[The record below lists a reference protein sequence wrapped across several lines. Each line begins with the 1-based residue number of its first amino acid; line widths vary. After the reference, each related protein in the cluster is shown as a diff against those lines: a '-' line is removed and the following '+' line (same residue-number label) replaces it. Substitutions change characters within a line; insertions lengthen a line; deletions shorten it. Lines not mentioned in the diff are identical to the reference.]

1 MSEPANSDDL
11 YVVLG
16 VEPSA
21 SQVEIRRAYLQQS
34 RLTHP
39 DKEGGSTEAFLA
51 LKFALLQFFQ
61 IHFDDVPTTR
71 KGEVRERQAADTHR
85 QRQRLR
91 RAMWSSTLLHLQ
103 RSKQKPLLFF
113 FFAYL
118 TSLPAGVGRKM

>member
-51 LKFALLQFFQ
+51 LKFAFTILS
-61 IHFDDVPTTR
+61 DP
-71 KGEVRERQAADTHR
+71 
-85 QRQRLR
+85 LR
-91 RAMWSSTLLHLQ
+91 RCTYN
-103 RSKQKPLLFF
+103 QKRGGGGKAGGGHASAAPEVKTGDVVFNA
-113 FFAYL
+113 FAF
-118 TSLPAGVGRKM
+118 AAQ

>member
-21 SQVEIRRAYLQQS
+21 SQVEIRSAYLQQS

-51 LKFALLQFFQ
+51 LKFAL

-71 KGEVRERQAADTHR
+71 KGEVGERQAADTHR

-103 RSKQKPLLFF
+103 RSKQQAPPFF
-113 FFAYL
+113 FFADL